1 MTKKTPQKKTSK
13 SKATTKTKPKTPSQS
28 TRPKTSRQET
38 IKELKHQAEK
48 RLVELTEANRQL
60 KRKIFD
66 LYTIFELSRN
76 FNAVLNF
83 QTLLDS
89 FVLTSLGQM
98 GAARAALFLPTEAD
112 QGMFWLARVKGP
124 APLPGHDVSLN
135 PNSECGKYITA
146 LNRPV
151 DIGELRDKFPTLE
164 DLGFIGAFRD
174 GLVVP
179 LVFQATLRGVLVIAG
194 KESGQRYQA
203 DDIEFLSILAS
214 QTAVSIENA
223 RLYESEREALEK
235 LQKTQKMLVQ
245 SERLAALGELSAK
258 IAHEVNNPLGIIKN
272 YLHLTSRVTGEDERV
287 QEYVEIIKQEI
298 DRIASIVR
306 QLLDFHRP
314 RAVQLA
320 RVDLTKVVKEVLSLM
335 ARQLADANVTTELVV
350 QDDFPKIMAWAD
362 GLKQVFLNLLINARD
377 VMKDGGTI
385 KIGMTADSQLVRM
398 CFEDSGPGIEAEN
411 IPHIFEP
418 FFTTKAAGS
427 GTGLGLSVCYGIVS
441 NHGGSIRFRN
451 LEKGGCFEVELPIE
465 QKDIE
470 YDWGI

>member
-1 MTKKTPQKKTSK
+1 MTKKKPQKTASKPKATAKTTAK
-13 SKATTKTKPKTPSQS
+13 AKTPSKAT
-28 TRPKTSRQET
+28 RPKASRQDT

-98 GAARAALFLPTEAD
+98 GAARAALFLPTEAN
-112 QGMFWLARVKGP
+112 QSEFCLARVKGP

-135 PNSECGKYITA
+135 PFSECGKYITA

-151 DIGELRDKFPTLE
+151 DIGELRDKFPMLE
-164 DLGFIGAFRD
+164 DLDFIRPFHD

-272 YLHLTSRVTGEDERV
+272 YLHLTSR
-287 QEYVEIIKQEI
+287 
-298 DRIASIVR
+298 SI
-306 QLLDFHRP
+306 P
-314 RAVQLA
+314 
-320 RVDLTKVVKEVLSLM
+320 S
-335 ARQLADANVTTELVV
+335 
-350 QDDFPKIMAWAD
+350 
-362 GLKQVFLNLLINARD
+362 NLL
-377 VMKDGGTI
+377 
-385 KIGMTADSQLVRM
+385 
-398 CFEDSGPGIEAEN
+398 
-411 IPHIFEP
+411 
-418 FFTTKAAGS
+418 
-427 GTGLGLSVCYGIVS
+427 
-441 NHGGSIRFRN
+441 
-451 LEKGGCFEVELPIE
+451 
-465 QKDIE
+465 
-470 YDWGI
+470 